1 MANALYDKGRNA
13 FLTKLIDWVSDDIR
27 IALIDTGAYT
37 ADLANHDFLADVPGG
52 ARIAVGGASLANKT
66 AVDGVA
72 DADDFT
78 FTAVSGATVEALIIY
93 LHTGSDATARLIA
106 YLDTATGFTL
116 TPNGGDVTVRW
127 SSGANK
133 IFKL

>member
-13 FLTKLIDWVSDDIR
+13 FLTGSINWVSDDIR
-27 IALIDTGAYT
+27 IALIDTGAYSV
-37 ADLANHDFLADVPGG
+37 DLANHDFLNDVAGG
-52 ARIAVGGASLANKT
+52 SIIANAGASLANKT

-78 FTAVSGATVEALIIY
+78 FTGVSGATVEALIIY
-93 LHTGSDATARLIA
+93 KYNAVSSAAALIA
-106 YLDTATGFTL
+106 YLDSATGFTL

-127 SSGANK
+127 SAGANK